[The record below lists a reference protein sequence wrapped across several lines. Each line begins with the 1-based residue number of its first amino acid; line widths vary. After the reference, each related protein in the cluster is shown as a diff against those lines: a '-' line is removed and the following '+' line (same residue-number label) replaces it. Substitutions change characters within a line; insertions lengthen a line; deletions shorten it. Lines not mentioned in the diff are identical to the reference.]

1 MINKR
6 LYFRKPKP
14 HDDKM
19 FQGHSTE
26 RHDCSLIHHL
36 SIMLKIISQ
45 VTLWKVTR
53 APSEHQCPHVQSAQ
67 GNSAGRERSLS
78 AGPEWV
84 PEEPRDGR
92 RGHSVPVR
100 SLCLTLLCRAHEQDA
115 ASFLEPWAW
124 WNLGHRLLENGTDQE
139 MPATHGLCLSERTD
153 GRPHKLLRKL
163 SIFRDSPTPATTER
177 TSYLTFRYFRHGTP
191 RPVR

>member
-92 RGHSVPVR
+92 RGHSV
-100 SLCLTLLCRAHEQDA
+100 QDIGLV
-115 ASFLEPWAW
+115 FEP
-124 WNLGHRLLENGTDQE
+124 HRD
-139 MPATHGLCLSERTD
+139 SERTAGRGD
-153 GRPHKLLRKL
+153 GSCL
-163 SIFRDSPTPATTER
+163 
-177 TSYLTFRYFRHGTP
+177 
-191 RPVR
+191 